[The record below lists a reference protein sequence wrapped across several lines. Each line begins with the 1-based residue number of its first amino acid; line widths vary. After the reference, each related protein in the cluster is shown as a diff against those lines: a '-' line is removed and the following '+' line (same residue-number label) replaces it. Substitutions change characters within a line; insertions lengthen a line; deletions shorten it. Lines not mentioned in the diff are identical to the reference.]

1 MKSDDAD
8 VALWLRFAL
17 VPGIGPRRQ
26 SSLLQAFKTPQAALA
41 ASFYDVCNVLGDN
54 LAARTWC
61 AAASA
66 PPPDTVS
73 RTQEWLSA
81 PGHHLLTLADDA
93 WPASLLDL
101 PDAPCVL
108 FCMGNLALLKHTAL
122 AVVGSRNA
130 TPQGIEHAEQFS
142 AAVSA
147 AGIGIVSGLAA
158 GIDAA
163 AHRGGLAGPGSTIAV
178 IGTGPERVYPAS
190 NRALAHRIAEQGVI
204 VSEFGVGT
212 EPKPGNFPRRNRLI
226 AALGKGCLVV
236 EAALQSGS
244 LITARQANE
253 MGRDVFAIPGS
264 IHSPQAKGCHY
275 LIKEGARLTESV
287 DDILDELGWDSG
299 PVQKGLT
306 LADPVP
312 LPDGEDGQVLAA
324 AGYDPVT
331 VDELVSRCGLTADRL
346 CAILLGLELQGA
358 ILALPGNRYQR
369 RA

>member
-1 MKSDDAD
+1 M
-8 VALWLRFAL
+8 WLRFAL

-26 SSLLQAFKTPQAALA
+26 SSLLQAFRTPQAALA

-54 LAARTWC
+54 QAARVWC
-61 AAASA
+61 TAASA
-66 PPPDTVS
+66 PPSETML
-73 RTQEWLSA
+73 RTREWLDA

-101 PDAPCVL
+101 PDAPAVL
-108 FCMGNLALLKHTAL
+108 FCMGNLALLKQTSL

-130 TPQGIEHAEQFS
+130 TPQGIEHAERFA
-142 AAVSA
+142 AAVSD

-163 AHRGGLAGPGSTIAV
+163 AHRGGLAGPGRTIAV

-190 NRALAHRIAEQGVI
+190 NRALAHRIAAEGVI

-212 EPKPGNFPRRNRLI
+212 EPRAGHFPRRNRLI

-264 IHSPQAKGCHY
+264 IHSPQAKGCHQ
-275 LIKEGARLTESV
+275 LIKQGARLTESV
-287 DDILDELGWDSG
+287 QDILEELGWDSG

-306 LADPVP
+306 LLDPAP
-312 LPDGEDGQVLAA
+312 LPQGEEGQVLAA
-324 AGYDPVT
+324 TGYDPVT
-331 VDELVSRCGLTADRL
+331 VDELATRCGLTADRL

-358 ILALPGNRYQR
+358 VLALPGGRFQR